1 MFTESN
7 YKLVVQLEELGIY
20 MKIFEKLIVFFMC
33 MLVKVSPFTTAKNP
47 KESGKKKLYLPTYS
61 EFLT

>member
-7 YKLVVQLEELGIY
+7 YKLVVPLGEIGIY

-33 MLVKVSPFTTAKNP
+33 MKKNSPFTTAINP
-47 KESGKKKLYLPTYS
+47 KESGKKSHL
-61 EFLT
+61 F